1 MSRNLDVI
9 VDSNGVERRVPIVRV
24 EQGDREQ
31 GDREGGFIL
40 KFGDRVFA
48 SVFYSRAGGWIV
60 VGPNRE
66 QFNAVVKW
74 EETNVGG
81 KITLSWQ
88 QGGCVIWS
96 GDAFVEFEDLVKQYL
111 VSRQRGFLIVMRRK
125 IMEYASKLEK
135 VHSNVTRKMLE
146 WESAAASI
154 QRMSNESSENPETDM
169 SDLGRVRLDMNRK
182 YLEYLSAQAEM
193 RKLQQQIAEQ
203 RADIATARARLRQLG
218 MRMDAEVTAVTDGS
232 GSGESKQSAPRL
244 RL

>member
-1 MSRNLDVI
+1 MSGNVDVI
-9 VDSNGVERRVPIVRV
+9 VDSNGVERQVPIVRV

-48 SVFYSRAGGWIV
+48 SVFNSRAGGWIV
-60 VGPNRE
+60 VGPNGA
-66 QFNAVVKW
+66 QFYAIVGW

-96 GDAFVEFEDLVKQYL
+96 GDAFVEFEDLVKQSL
-111 VSRQRGFLIVMRRK
+111 VLRLEGRLSVMRRK
-125 IMEYASKLEK
+125 MLGYVSKLEQ

-154 QRMSNESSENPETDM
+154 ERMSKDSSENPETDM
-169 SDLGRVRLDMNRK
+169 SGLDRVRFDMNRK
-182 YLEYLSAQAEM
+182 YREYLSAQAEM
-193 RKLQQQIAEQ
+193 RKLQQQLAEQ
-203 RADIATARARLRQLG
+203 RADIASVRARLRQLG
-218 MRMDAEVTAVTDGS
+218 MRRDAEVTAVTDRS
-232 GSGESKQSAPRL
+232 DSGESKQSAPRL